1 MYSQRIDYTNQDFFL
16 GIDVHHKSWRVTI
29 RTNNMELKTFSMNPS
44 AEQLYRYMHKRYP
57 GGNYYSVYEAGFSGY
72 WIDTELKRWGFHN
85 IVINPADVPT
95 TQKEKSTKTDAI
107 DSRKLARHLENGSL
121 RGIYIPDEFHQQL
134 RSLCRLR
141 FKVVQSQTR
150 LKNRIKGYLA
160 FYGYLIPGHDQI
172 SHWSGGFIKW
182 LRSLEFSYT
191 MGRDYLRLCIEEL
204 QGHRRGL
211 VEVLRLLRI
220 YSREYGIE
228 QQIKNL
234 RKVPGVGFV
243 TAITLYSELMEMS
256 RFKSLDHLASY
267 VGLVPSV
274 NASGQRETS
283 RGLSFRRNR
292 YLRYLL
298 IESAWVAIRQDP
310 ALGYVF
316 SQLIKR
322 MSKQKAIVRIAK
334 KLLSRIRHV
343 WKHKEP
349 YVAGL
354 IA

>member
-1 MYSQRIDYTNQDFFL
+1 MYSQDIDYTGQDFFL

-29 RTNNMELKTFSMNPS
+29 RTNGMELKTFSMNPS
-44 AEQLYRYMHKRYP
+44 AEQLYRYMHKHYP
-57 GGNYYSVYEAGFSGY
+57 GGNYYSVYEAGFCGY
-72 WIDTELKRWGFHN
+72 WVDRELKRWGFRN
-85 IVINPADVPT
+85 IIINPADVPT
-95 TQKEKSTKTDAI
+95 TGKEKSTKTDTI
-107 DSRKLARHLENGSL
+107 DSRKLSRHLENGSVK
-121 RGIYIPDEFHQQL
+121 GIYIPDQFHQQL

-150 LKNRIKGYLA
+150 LKNRIKGHLA
-160 FYGYLIPGHDQI
+160 FYGYAIPGHDEM
-172 SHWSGGFIKW
+172 SHWSLGFIRW
-182 LRSLEFSYT
+182 LKSLEFSYA

-204 QGHRRGL
+204 ESQRRRL
-211 VEVLRLLRI
+211 VEVVRLLRR
-220 YSREYGIE
+220 YCRGYGIE
-228 QQIKNL
+228 EEIRRL

-274 NASGQRETS
+274 NASGQRESS

-298 IESAWVAIRQDP
+298 IESAWVAVRKDT

-322 MSKQKAIVRIAK
+322 MSKQEAIVRIAK

-343 WKHKEP
+343 WKHKEA
-349 YVAGL
+349 YACGL
-354 IA
+354 IV